1 MTMPEI
7 STKVKELREL
17 KRMAEELNKEIETIQ
32 NCIKNAM
39 DEVNTDELQGF
50 DWRITYKSV
59 TSSRIDTAALKKAA
73 PDVANLYTRT
83 STTRRFVLI

>member
-17 KRMAEELNKEIETIQ
+17 KRMAEELNKEIEAIQ
-32 NCIKNAM
+32 NSLKQKM
-39 DEVNTDELQGF
+39 DEVNADELQGF